1 MLILI
6 LSQTIF
12 SELFTHFSFSL
23 SLLCTVYVVL
33 AAVLTRQFSR
43 IFLFRARRRQRQ
55 VAVEWTTQFDV
66 EREEAKRRKNLD
78 VSVFFS
84 WICSLSIFIIS
95 IYFLLS
101 ILTRSFHHIHPP
113 SFAPHPL
120 YCYYLLMKRSESES
134 VWEESRTCP
143 RKQTEEKKIR

>member
-66 EREEAKRRKNLD
+66 EREEEAKRRKNLD

-113 SFAPHPL
+113 SFAPIHSISIICL
-120 YCYYLLMKRSESES
+120 WREVKVKVSERRAELARENKQRKKR
-134 VWEESRTCP
+134 
-143 RKQTEEKKIR
+143 